1 MKKLTV
7 FTTIVLVVM
16 IFSYCTHS
24 KKVTA
29 GAAPAAPAK
38 LTYESD
44 LKPLI
49 MGKCAPCH
57 IPASGGSKKPY
68 DTYAAVKGDIDDM
81 IHRISLNPG
90 DRGFMPSRKPKLS
103 DSTIAVFKQ
112 WKADGMLE
120 K

>member
-7 FTTIVLVVM
+7 FTTIVLVVL

-29 GAAPAAPAK
+29 SAAPAVVK
-38 LTYESD
+38 LTYEGD

-90 DRGFMPSRKPKLS
+90 DRGFMPSRKSKLS
-103 DSTIAVFKQ
+103 DSTVAVFKQ